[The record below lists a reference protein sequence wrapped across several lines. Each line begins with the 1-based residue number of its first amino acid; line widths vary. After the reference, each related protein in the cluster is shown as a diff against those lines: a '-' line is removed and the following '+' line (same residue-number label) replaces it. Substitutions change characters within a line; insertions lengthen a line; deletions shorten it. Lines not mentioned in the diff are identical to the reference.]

1 METNKQ
7 SPRDSGKTHPK
18 AHQTRNRSDTQN
30 PQRRRRPRS
39 RLKRKTR
46 SGIATSAENPTG
58 HSTTLAQHGR
68 RNVTTVKSPVILQ
81 RSADQEP

>member
-7 SPRDSGKTHPK
+7 PPRDSGKTHPK

-30 PQRRRRPRS
+30 PQRRRRPHS
-39 RLKRKTR
+39 RLKRKHGTKLF
-46 SGIATSAENPTG
+46 SAENPTG
-58 HSTTLAQHGR
+58 HPTLSAQHGR
-68 RNVTTVKSPVILQ
+68 RNATTVKSPVTLQ